1 MKGRSLIMAL
11 GGAIAL
17 LAFAQAPARAQ
28 EVKSSGSFGA
38 DEAAVKKGKSL
49 FQARGCFGCHTVG
62 KGKLAGP
69 DLAGVT
75 ERREAD
81 WLRKWLK
88 TPDEMLASDAAAQE
102 MLKEYKGV
110 KMPNMKL
117 KDEEVEALLH
127 FMAAETQ
134 RTKK

>member
-1 MKGRSLIMAL
+1 MKLKLHAVAL
-11 GGAIAL
+11 AAL
-17 LAFAQAPARAQ
+17 AVLAFAKAPAQAQ
-28 EVKSSGSFGA
+28 EVKASGNFGS

-49 FQARGCFGCHTVG
+49 FQARGCFACHTVG

-75 ERREAD
+75 ERREAG

-88 TPDEMLASDAAAQE
+88 TPDELLATDPIAQE
-102 MLKEYKGV
+102 MMKEYNNQ
-110 KMPNMKL
+110 KMPNLKL

-127 FMAAETQ
+127 YLAAESQ
-134 RTKK
+134 KVKK

>member
-1 MKGRSLIMAL
+1 MKLKLHAVAL
-11 GGAIAL
+11 TAL
-17 LAFAQAPARAQ
+17 AVLALAKAPAQAQ
-28 EVKSSGSFGA
+28 EMKASGSFGS
-38 DEAAVKKGKSL
+38 DEAAVKKGRGL

-88 TPDEMLASDAAAQE
+88 TPDELLGSDPLAQQ
-102 MLKEYKGV
+102 MLKEYNNM
-110 KMPNMKL
+110 KMPNLKL

-127 FMAAETQ
+127 YLAAETQ
-134 RTKK
+134 KVKK

>member
-1 MKGRSLIMAL
+1 MKLRLHAVAL
-11 GGAIAL
+11 TAL
-17 LAFAQAPARAQ
+17 AVLALAKTPAQAQ
-28 EVKSSGSFGA
+28 EMKASGSFGS
-38 DEAAVKKGKSL
+38 DEAAVKKGRSL

-88 TPDEMLASDAAAQE
+88 TPDELLGSDPIAQA
-102 MLKEYKGV
+102 MLKEYNNM
-110 KMPNMKL
+110 KMPNLKL

-127 FMAAETQ
+127 YMAAETQ
-134 RTKK
+134 RLKK